1 MARIGIYGG
10 SFNPPHRGHICAA
23 VQAKALLQLD
33 EVLLIPAATPP
44 HKAMADGSPDGQ
56 TRYELTQLAA
66 QDEPGLTVCDLELR
80 REGPDYTVDTLRQL
94 RERYPDDEL
103 FLLMGTDMFLTFD
116 KWYQPAQIARLAT
129 LVCMARVQPD
139 GALAARLT
147 AQKDA
152 VRQMFGAEPIL
163 LQNDCLELSSTEVRR
178 LLFFGIA
185 DEALAPAV
193 LDRIEREGLYGVGGN
208 YRALPFEEL
217 RRVSLSLHKEKRHA
231 HAQGVA
237 DTAVRLAQ
245 AYGADVQLAARA
257 GILHDVTK
265 ALTADEQRRLADHW
279 QLPVTAFERANP
291 QLLHAKTGAEAAR
304 RIFGET
310 EAVVSAIAYHTTGK
324 PDMTTLEKIV
334 YLADMIEPNRTYP
347 GVDAIREAA
356 ARDLDA
362 GVLLALDRTIAF
374 LQEERA
380 AICEDSVRARDWLL
394 QARKEL

>member
-33 EVLLIPAATPP
+33 EILLIPAAAPP
-44 HKAMADGSPDGQ
+44 HKAMADGSPDGW
-56 TRYELTQLAA
+56 TRCELTRLAV

-94 RERYPDDEL
+94 RERYLDDEL

-129 LVCMARVQPD
+129 PVCMARVQPD
-139 GALAARLT
+139 DALAARLT

-152 VRQMFGAEPIL
+152 VRQMFGTEPIL

-185 DEALAPAV
+185 DETLAPAV
-193 LDRIEREGLYGVGGN
+193 LHKIEREGLYGVGGD
-208 YRALPFEEL
+208 YRALPFGDL
-217 RRVSLSLHKEKRHA
+217 RRVSLSLHKEKRRA

-237 DTAVRLAQ
+237 DTAVRLAR
-245 AYGADVQLAARA
+245 AYGADAQLAARA

-265 ALTADEQRRLADHW
+265 ALTADEQRRLADAR
-279 QLPVTAFERANP
+279 QLPVTDFERANP
-291 QLLHAKTGAEAAR
+291 QLLHARTGAEAAR
-304 RIFGET
+304 RIFGEC
-310 EAVVSAIAYHTTGK
+310 EAVVSAIAWHTTGK
-324 PDMTTLEKIV
+324 PAMTTLEKII

-362 GVLLALDRTIAF
+362 SVLLALDRTIAF

-380 AICEDSVRARDWLL
+380 AVCEDSVRARDWLL